1 MSAIEDHISKLGMT
15 GQDRVSG
22 VVGVITSVDFD
33 LYGCIQYLITP
44 KAKETGESVDS
55 RWCDV
60 TRIVVEDETR
70 VMPMPDFDA
79 GYIAE
84 GKKGANTDKPAP

>member
-33 LYGCIQYLITP
+33 LYGCIQYLIRQRLRKLARALT
-44 KAKETGESVDS
+44 
-55 RWCDV
+55 
-60 TRIVVEDETR
+60 VV
-70 VMPMPDFDA
+70 
-79 GYIAE
+79 
-84 GKKGANTDKPAP
+84 GATLLE